1 MKECHISIQDVY
13 LDYPSAVYNR
23 KSLKQEF
30 FERLRLQK
38 PAKLLSDVHALRG
51 VSFEISE
58 GERVGIVGPN
68 GAGKSTTLKA
78 IAGLFPIT
86 SGRIETHGKIR
97 SLLDLGTGF
106 EIEATGR
113 ENIMYRVLLLG
124 ETPESVREKTEEII
138 EFAEL
143 GEFIDYPIK
152 TYSSGMIVRLAFSI
166 STMIQ
171 GDILL
176 LDEIFG
182 AGDARFMKK
191 ATDRIKNIIEQAHI
205 LVFVSHDFHTVKD
218 ICTRAIWLENGKI
231 VMDGPSEYVV
241 DQCWRAQ
248 NGLPWQEG

>member
-113 ENIMYRVLLLG
+113 ENIMYRGLLLG

-176 LDEIFG
+176 LE
-182 AGDARFMKK
+182 AG
-191 ATDRIKNIIEQAHI
+191 
-205 LVFVSHDFHTVKD
+205 VVSHDFHTVKD